1 MDAEIAR
8 FKSYLENC
16 KKHMR
21 QCDALTFHGKH
32 SDKPHTIEEQ
42 VAAGYDF
49 TPVGLGS
56 TNLYRMYYN
65 LYTVVN
71 NY

>member
-1 MDAEIAR
+1 MENEIAR

-16 KKHMR
+16 EKHMR

-32 SDKPHTIEEQ
+32 TDKPRTPEEQ

-49 TPVGLGS
+49 TPVG
-56 TNLYRMYYN
+56 NFLYFIHDYHINRIARK
-65 LYTVVN
+65 
-71 NY
+71 